1 FGLMKDCSMTI
12 NPYKAEQDDMTLYLA
27 PAVVKQAREYGWKGN
42 SARIA
47 WDIMESNKTRGP
59 GVRKTNLW
67 GGDMSHPYHP
77 DKLRGFAIHGMN
89 MMRSIT
95 GFIYQYAS
103 KVDACEALI
112 RGLSRKT
119 ITFAERQ
126 MTADALAERLG

>member
-1 FGLMKDCSMTI
+1 
-12 NPYKAEQDDMTLYLA
+12 
-27 PAVVKQAREYGWKGN
+27 
-42 SARIA
+42 
-47 WDIMESNKTRGP
+47 
-59 GVRKTNLW
+59 TNLW

-126 MTADALAERLG
+126 MTADALAERLGEEAVVYHTNITKAEGKSKKATKQDALGDILEGRKRILLA